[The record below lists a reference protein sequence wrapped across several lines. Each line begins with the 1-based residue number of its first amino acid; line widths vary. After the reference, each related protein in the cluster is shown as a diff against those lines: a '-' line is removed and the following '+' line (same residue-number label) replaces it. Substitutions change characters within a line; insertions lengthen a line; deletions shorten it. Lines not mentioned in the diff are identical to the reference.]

1 MPVMSIDVA
10 RVRGLYP
17 TVAAGTA
24 HLDGPYSALLPESV
38 IRAIIGTLRS
48 SPTQPGSRSVNSQ
61 RSATLVLQARRA
73 FADLVGATPDAVV
86 LGPTLATLFHRF
98 ADLLSADWQL
108 GDEIV
113 LSRLDADINVRPWL
127 DAARAAGAVVRWA
140 EVDLETGELPAWQYE
155 SLITRRTRVVT
166 LPLANPMTGTVPE
179 VRAVADLAHRHGA
192 LVVVDAGAALPH
204 LSLDLAALGADLI
217 GLSGA
222 SFGGPTVGA
231 LATRPG
237 LLLEMDGD
245 PHLPVPQRFEFGPLP
260 VELLG
265 GLTAAIDHLADLD
278 EHAPGTRRE
287 RLARSL
293 GQAGEHTGRLLD
305 GLLPQLRELPGV
317 TVLGTSADRLPV
329 VSFTVARHHPD
340 QVGDALARAGVSVW
354 TGPAGMSEFLR
365 ALGADELGGAVHL
378 GLMPHNTAVE
388 VAQFL
393 DAVRDL
399 TRKR

>member
-1 MPVMSIDVA
+1 MPVMSFDVA

-24 HLDGPYSALLPESV
+24 HLDGSYSTLLPEAV

-61 RSATLVLQARRA
+61 RSATTVLAARRA
-73 FADLVGATPDAVV
+73 VADLVGATPDAVV

-113 LSRLDADINVRPWL
+113 LSRLDADITIRPWL

-166 LPLANPMTGTVPE
+166 VPLANPMTGTVPD
-179 VRAVADLAHRHGA
+179 VRAIADLAHRHGA
-192 LVVVDAGAALPH
+192 LLVLDAGAAIPH
-204 LSLDLAALGADLI
+204 LALDLPALGADLV

-222 SFGGPTVGA
+222 AFGGPTVGA
-231 LATRPG
+231 LVARPG

-265 GLTAAIDHLADLD
+265 GLTAAVDHLAELD
-278 EHAPGTRRE
+278 EHAQGTRRE

-293 GQAGEHTGRLLD
+293 TESGAHTGRLLD
-305 GLLPQLRELPGV
+305 RLLPPLRELPGV
-317 TVLGTSADRLPV
+317 TVLGTSSDRLPMV
-329 VSFTVARHHPD
+329 AFTVGRHHPD

-354 TGPAGMSEFLR
+354 TGAGGMSEFLQ
-365 ALGADELGGAVHL
+365 ALGADELGGAVHV
-378 GLMPHNTAVE
+378 GLMPHNTALEVDQFVE
-388 VAQFL
+388 
-393 DAVRDL
+393 AVGQLAR
-399 TRKR
+399 RR